1 MNRYPVELLDEY
13 IKLQDVVNDHQ
24 IRGIIIFKEHIDTD
38 RFKKSVNISFDYV
51 PVLRCKYSQ
60 TGNKALWEESDYT
73 DDDFFCIRNTNNI
86 SKENIV
92 EYLKKIPGN
101 NGPQIFVQ
109 IICQDAN
116 DVAIITVNHM
126 AFDGSGLKL
135 YLYLLSKIY
144 SNDSIDK
151 INLDRRMNT
160 LFKNIS
166 AKQKFL
172 SLFRK
177 TYNRTKIEILS
188 DKNDDI
194 ETRLGLFKID
204 VAEFQIIKGI
214 CKKSGITINDFI
226 LTLFFHAIFCLE
238 HEKIDRVT
246 IQIMFDLRRYINKYP
261 VSQFGNFSSMESMT
275 IVNKNQS
282 FFDLSQEISEYMR
295 KIKSHFPGI
304 KNVLIM
310 NSLFEFLPRNMF
322 DRILSREI
330 QSLGISASNLGIIDD
345 KKLCF
350 SGHEIIDAY
359 MLTSIKNQPAI
370 QLSFSTFKDTVTMS
384 MLGNYSMKNWE
395 IVEKLIDTM
404 SRDVNVLTSE
414 KSN

>member
-1 MNRYPVELLDEY
+1 MNRYQVELLDEY

-24 IRGIIIFKEHIDTD
+24 IRGIIIFKEHIDKD

-60 TGNKALWEESDYT
+60 TGSKVLWKESDYT

-86 SKENIV
+86 SKKNIV

-116 DVAIITVNHM
+116 
-126 AFDGSGLKL
+126 
-135 YLYLLSKIY
+135 
-144 SNDSIDK
+144 DK

-261 VSQFGNFSSMESMT
+261 VS
-275 IVNKNQS
+275 
-282 FFDLSQEISEYMR
+282 
-295 KIKSHFPGI
+295 
-304 KNVLIM
+304 
-310 NSLFEFLPRNMF
+310 
-322 DRILSREI
+322 
-330 QSLGISASNLGIIDD
+330 
-345 KKLCF
+345 
-350 SGHEIIDAY
+350 
-359 MLTSIKNQPAI
+359 
-370 QLSFSTFKDTVTMS
+370 
-384 MLGNYSMKNWE
+384 
-395 IVEKLIDTM
+395 
-404 SRDVNVLTSE
+404 
-414 KSN
+414 